1 MKLFFNL
8 SILFLFV
15 GVLNA
20 QTSKQQNNSSTKGA
34 VVADVKANFI
44 ETQQYLNTASSFKN
58 YVSFYNDSLE
68 GFDEAEYKAMLLGRS
83 FYGAEFIYVMNNL
96 KREFIIKKYH
106 LNNTINLS
114 NQQAFKPIGGSSV
127 NSAPC
132 VNEDFEAT
140 APGQY
145 TGAGGVAG
153 WTVSNSNNGF
163 PNGAACVTPTTG
175 AAGSPELWVMTTPI
189 ADPYLGTLPNSPL
202 GGSKIIKMNNSSPGT
217 LVTQIRQTFP
227 VTAANSLYQ
236 FAYAGAWDG
245 SGHACCDQPSF
256 KVDLFNCANVPL
268 PCSSISLTPSGSGC
282 TSGVSGYSVTG
293 SGISWTNWTVKYI
306 DLTPYIGS
314 CVTIRITNSDCN
326 GGAHFGYAFFDS
338 KCGGNIIGSG
348 LGGAGGNVGGPVSF
362 CAGSSAASIV
372 APLGYASYQWTGPAG
387 VTYTPALANAPSITV
402 SPVTVG
408 QVFTVTMVSASGCTF
423 TAKDT
428 IKTSSAY
435 INGIATQSTC
445 PGGASG
451 SATVYASGSSSG
463 YTFSYTCIS
472 NPTVNLSS
480 QTTATVINLTPGT
493 YSATVVGGGGTCG
506 TASGTFQIGTSPPN
520 LFFLTKPYCGN
531 KAYLTTAGGSNFQ
544 WYNNLTPIPAPAGT
558 AQNYTVN
565 APFNGA
571 VYYLSYTTP
580 QGCKDSVKYT
590 LQSTT
595 PGAVSVPSIGL
606 ICTGATNGT
615 AAIVIMP
622 AASTP
627 SGLNTYS
634 VFSSPTPSYSSVL
647 APTASNTFVPVGLS
661 AGTYSVAAFDGSCY
675 YGTTFTVNPYTF
687 NYTVS
692 PVTSTICQGNNIT
705 ASVNFGNQIIGT
717 PCSNIGVG
725 PACSSPNI
733 IQVGTTTSQNG
744 TTSYPAPYGNWYKN
758 ARHQLLFRASEL
770 TAMGIAQGYLTSLAF
785 NVITI
790 SGTTSYPGYTIRL
803 KCTGVNVLPNTFDNA
818 GLTQVY
824 STNYIVTTGWNTH
837 NFTTPYYWDGVSNLL
852 VDVCY
857 NLTPSYTQNS
867 TSPYFTTAF
876 ASCLIYYSDTQP
888 ACLTTQAPFGTTNNR
903 PVVRFGNCAGTNPSQ
918 FTYSWTPA
926 TFLSSTTTTA
936 SIVTPTTAPGTILST
951 NYSVVVTPTFINCPV
966 TKTFTVTVANPI
978 TPTITPINPF
988 CTNASAVTITVNPSG
1003 GTFSTSIA
1011 AGLINATTGLI
1022 TPSLAAISTNT
1033 FMYSV
1038 GVGSCVATASGS
1050 FNVSQFN
1057 PSTLSG
1063 SIAPICVTNA
1073 NINLMSLVQ
1082 STVNGVWSG
1091 VNVAGTYSFNPAG
1104 LATNTYVLTYSTTS
1118 SPNPTVCPSSNTL
1131 AVSVTSTVS
1140 PVITPLPVYCSNN
1153 APVNMTVSPIGGNWF
1168 GNAAVSIGGVVSP
1181 NLATI
1186 GASTASY
1193 SITMGPC
1200 VNTATTTITTNQFN
1214 PATLTG
1220 TVGNQCTTMPLVNLN
1235 SIVQSTVNGVWSGV
1249 NVIGTYSFNPAGL
1262 ATNTYVLTYN
1272 TTSSPNATLCPD
1284 SQSLTVDVLNP
1295 IVPNISQVG
1304 PYCNTSPATQLV
1316 VTPNTGAW
1324 VTSSYLSNTGMF
1336 TPTLATIGQNVVQY
1350 IVGTATCN
1358 AQQTKTINVEAF
1370 VPAVITGTIA
1380 DKCNNNSSIN
1390 LLPLTTNGLGTWSG
1404 SGVTGFNFN
1413 PTTSGVG
1420 NITLTY
1426 NTASSPSG
1434 LCPDQ
1439 ATLAVNVFSL
1449 APANITQV
1457 GPYCNTAPPIQLNV
1471 SPLGGSFGTTNNAFA
1486 VNTAGLFLPSFANIG
1501 SNIINYTTTSGPCVS
1516 IATTTIN
1523 IEQYISA
1530 DFTNYAG
1537 PYCRNNPIVNLNSLV
1552 QNSGG
1557 VWLGAN
1563 VVNGLFNPATANS
1576 GNNNLVIYQTH
1587 SMPTASLCPD
1597 TAVMRITVND
1607 IPSVTAVSNVNK
1619 GCLPVEVIFNT
1630 PSANTGN
1637 GSWDFGDGQTGTGLI
1652 ITHIYTT
1659 AGSYSVVFN
1668 YQDQIGCATQA
1679 ILPTAINVYAMPHA
1693 GFVFNPN
1700 EDITIANPEVQFSNL
1715 STVLG
1720 DNTYQ
1725 WQIGSL
1731 YQLSDVNPKVV
1742 FPQAAEYLITLT
1754 AITTNGCKDEVSKI
1768 VSVKNDYGVYI
1779 PNSFSPN
1786 FDGLNDVFIPV
1797 FSPFGLDLKT
1807 AYEFEVFDRWGH
1819 LLFHT
1824 KDFTKGWDGTIQ
1836 NRGEDAL
1843 KQDVYVYKIKYKD
1856 LDGKINHKTGHVS
1869 LIK

>member
-8 SILFLFV
+8 SILFFFV

-20 QTSKQQNNSSTKGA
+20 QTNKQQSNSSTKGT
-34 VVADVKANFI
+34 VVTDVKANFI

-58 YVSFYNDSLE
+58 YVYFYNDSLN

-96 KREFIIKKYH
+96 KHEFIIKKYH
-106 LNNTINLS
+106 LNTSLS

-127 NSAPC
+127 NAAPC

-145 TGAGGVAG
+145 TGAGGVVG
-153 WTVSNSNNGF
+153 WTISNSNNGF

-202 GGSKIIKMNNSSPGT
+202 GGSKVIKMNNSTPGT

-256 KVDLFNCANVPL
+256 KVDVFNCANVPL

-282 TSGVSGYSVTG
+282 TSGVAGYSVTV

-306 DLTPYIGS
+306 DLTPYIGT
-314 CVTIRITNSDCN
+314 CVTIRVTNSDCN

-348 LGGAGGNVGGPVSF
+348 LGGAGGNVAGPVSF
-362 CAGSSAASIV
+362 CAGSSAAGIV

-387 VTYTPALANAPSITV
+387 VSYTPALANAPSITV

-531 KAYLTTAGGSNFQ
+531 KAYLTTVGGSNFQ
-544 WYNNLTPIPAPAGT
+544 WYNNLTPIPAPQGT

-565 APFNGA
+565 TPFNGA

-647 APTASNTFVPVGLS
+647 APTVSNTFVPTGLS

-725 PACSSPNI
+725 PACLSPNV

-770 TAMGIAQGYLTSLAF
+770 TAMGIGQGYLTSLAF

-803 KCTGVNVLPNTFDNA
+803 KCTGVSALPNTFDNT

-824 STNYIVTTGWNTH
+824 SSNYIVTTGWNTH

-888 ACLTTQAPFGTTNNR
+888 ACLTTQTPFGTTNNR

-936 SIVTPTTAPGTILST
+936 SIVTPTTAPGTMLST

-966 TKTFTVTVANPI
+966 TKTFTVTVANPV

-1003 GTFSTSIA
+1003 GTFSTNVA
-1011 AGLINATTGLI
+1011 VGLINATTGLI

-1038 GVGSCVATASGS
+1038 GVGSCIATASGS
-1050 FNVSQFN
+1050 FNVSQYN
-1057 PSTLSG
+1057 PSTLTS

-1073 NINLMSLVQ
+1073 NVNLMSLVQ
-1082 STVNGVWSG
+1082 STVNGVWTG
-1091 VNVAGTYSFNPAG
+1091 VNVTGTYSFNPSG

-1131 AVSVTSTVS
+1131 AVSVTSTIS

-1153 APVNMTVSPIGGNWF
+1153 APVNMTVSPIGGSWF
-1168 GNAAVSIGGVVSP
+1168 GNAAVSLGGVVSP
-1181 NLATI
+1181 NLAPI
-1186 GASTASY
+1186 GASTVNY
-1193 SITMGPC
+1193 SITVGPC
-1200 VNTATTTITTNQFN
+1200 VNTASTTITTNQYN

-1220 TVGNQCTTMPLVNLN
+1220 SVGNQCTTMPLVNLN

-1272 TTSSPNATLCPD
+1272 TTSSPNPTLCPD
-1284 SQSLTVDVLNP
+1284 SHSLTVDVLNP
-1295 IVPNISQVG
+1295 IVPNITQVG

-1336 TPTLATIGQNVVQY
+1336 TPALANIGQNFVQY

-1358 AQQTKTINVEAF
+1358 AQQTKTINIEAF
-1370 VPAVITGTIA
+1370 VPAVITGSIA
-1380 DKCNNNSSIN
+1380 NKCNNNSAIN
-1390 LLPLTTNGLGTWSG
+1390 LLPLTTNALGTWSG
-1404 SGVTGFNFN
+1404 LGVTGFNFN
-1413 PTTSGVG
+1413 PSTSGVG
-1420 NITLTY
+1420 SIVLTY

-1439 ATLAVNVFSL
+1439 ASLSVNVFSL

-1457 GPYCNTAPPIQLNV
+1457 GPFCNTAPPIQLNV
-1471 SPLGGSFGTTNNAFA
+1471 SPLGGSFGATNNAFA
-1486 VNTAGLFLPSFANIG
+1486 INTAGLFLPSFANIG

-1537 PYCRNNPIVNLNSLV
+1537 PYCRNNPIINLNSLV

-1557 VWLGAN
+1557 VWSGAN

-1597 TAVMRITVND
+1597 TAAMRITVND

-1637 GSWDFGDGQTGTGLI
+1637 GTWDFGDGQTGTGLV

-1679 ILPTAINVYAMPHA
+1679 ILPTAINVYAVPHA

-1700 EDITIANPEVQFSNL
+1700 EDITIANPEVQFNNL
-1715 STVLG
+1715 SSVLG

-1725 WQIGSL
+1725 WQIGTL
-1731 YQLSDVNPKVV
+1731 YQLSDVNPKVI
-1742 FPQAAEYLITLT
+1742 FPQVGEYLVTLT
-1754 AITTNGCKDEVSKI
+1754 AITTNGCKDQVSKI

-1819 LLFHT
+1819 SLFHT

-1836 NRGEDAL
+1836 NRGEDPL
-1843 KQDVYVYKIKYKD
+1843 KQEVYVYKIKYKD